1 MTLYAMRH
9 DRSLLRNDDPQP
21 FEVVNA
27 DSASPVLLVCEHAGR
42 AIPSDLKDLGLT
54 PQIMDMHIAY
64 DIGAG
69 AVARRVAE
77 ALDAPLVLQP
87 YSRLVIDCNRP
98 VEAADAIPE
107 TSDGVSVPG
116 NRNLTQVSRRSRVE
130 AIFEPFH
137 RTISELIEKSH
148 RTTLVAIHS
157 FTRHFSG
164 LQRLWDV
171 GFAFRADRQTAEF
184 LADQL
189 RRRDPSLLI
198 GMNEPYAI
206 DASDWSIPAH
216 GEGRKLAHSLIE
228 IRNDHLRDEN
238 GQRHWAD
245 LLSGAIEELASRK
258 APS

>member
-1 MTLYAMRH
+1 MTSYAMRH
-9 DRSLLRNDDPQP
+9 DSSLLRNDDPQP
-21 FEVVNA
+21 FEVVNG
-27 DSASPVLLVCEHAGR
+27 DSPSPVVLVCEHAGR
-42 AIPSDLKDLGLT
+42 AIPSDLRHLGLA

-69 AVARRVAE
+69 AVARLIAD

-107 TSDGVSVPG
+107 TSDGVVVPG
-116 NRNLTQVSRRSRVE
+116 NRNLSQDSHKRRVE

-137 RTISELIEKSH
+137 RTISDLIEKSH

-216 GEGRKLAHSLIE
+216 AEGRKLAHSLIE
-228 IRNDHLRDEN
+228 IRNDHLRDAA
-238 GQRHWAD
+238 GHRRWAD